1 MKKEDGFNFI
11 PKKWLGDANVIAMD
25 WDCKGMHLH
34 LMAIAW
40 QQPIKGYLIDDEKLI
55 LKVLGNPDKFDWEN
69 RIKPQI
75 FQAWKKKTLID
86 SGVERNYW
94 YQPGIIKTVETSLDK
109 KPVTRSRKKKE
120 DILNED
126 VDSENQY
133 EGFELKNILKVKST
147 ATILHEK
154 ATVTDKSTIWTL
166 GVGLVKQHD
175 ESDAKAR
182 SFLAGLIKQYGEK
195 HVAQAIAEISL
206 KKINPAEI
214 HSFLVGVLK
223 NKLKEEET
231 GKKHGSNRGKVV
243 L

>member
-55 LKVLGNPDKFDWEN
+55 LKVLGNPDKTDWEN

-75 FQAWKKKTLID
+75 FQAWKKQKLMD
-86 SGVERNYW
+86 SGVEKIYW
-94 YQPGIIKTVETSLDK
+94 YQPGIIKTVKSSLDK
-109 KPVTRSRKKKE
+109 SPTTKIRRKK
-120 DILNED
+120 DDNLNED
-126 VDSENQY
+126 ISSENQY
-133 EGFELKNILKVKST
+133 EGFELKNILKAKST

-166 GVGLVKQHD
+166 GVGLVKQQD

-206 KKINPAEI
+206 KKINPVEI
-214 HSFLVGVLK
+214 HSFLIGVLK